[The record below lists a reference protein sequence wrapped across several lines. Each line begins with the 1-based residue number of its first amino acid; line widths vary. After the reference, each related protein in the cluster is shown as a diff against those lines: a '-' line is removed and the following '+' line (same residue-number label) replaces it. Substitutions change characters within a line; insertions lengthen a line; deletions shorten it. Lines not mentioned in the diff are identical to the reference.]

1 MELRDDQMRI
11 TTDDGVEH
19 IVNILFTYDNEERG
33 TSYVVFT
40 EEGNDDDVMVMSY
53 KEGSDELQ
61 YVEDE
66 EELGEVEEVLNAF
79 LDEQEKE
86 ENN

>member
-1 MELRDDQMRI
+1 MS
-11 TTDDGVEH
+11 TK
-19 IVNILFTYDNEERG
+19 ERLLDEA
-33 TSYVVFT
+33 SALS
-40 EEGNDDDVMVMSY
+40 EKI

-86 ENN
+86 DNN